1 MFYIASCHIIAVADY
16 YNYLMSSSSTILP
29 NDKKSLIGN
38 FELETRIRV
47 IIQEVLAATVR
58 K

>member
-1 MFYIASCHIIAVADY
+1 
-16 YNYLMSSSSTILP
+16 MSNSTML
-29 NDKKSLIGN
+29 NNEKKPITGT

>member
-1 MFYIASCHIIAVADY
+1 
-16 YNYLMSSSSTILP
+16 MSSSSTVLP
-29 NDKKSLIGN
+29 SDKKSLIGN